1 MASFAPRGCGYETK
15 VRLSSRGR
23 MTTLEFTQPSA
34 ALTSSGEHGYEEP
47 GRTWSDHAMNTA
59 SVTRALSWSRALV
72 TDLRACT
79 GSYPALTQ
87 RLLFI
92 PGGRILP
99 QRNGEGFP
107 KSFAA
112 TSLTRSPG
120 SLALPLLIALLTLF
134 TLLTGCSRKEA
145 PPQPAA
151 PEVTVMTITPRDTP
165 VVFEFTAQTQSS
177 REVQIRARVDGFLDR
192 RTYEEGAL
200 VKTGQTMFLMDP
212 KPFEAA
218 LQTAR
223 GQLAQQQARHQVAK
237 ANLARVQ
244 PLVAQNA
251 LSKKDLD
258 DAIGN
263 EAQAAAAVIAAQGE
277 VETAQLNLGYTTIR
291 SPLTGLA
298 SFAKQQDGSYVTATQ
313 SGLLTTVYQ
322 LNPIWVNFSVS
333 ENEMLKYRDQIAT
346 GHLRFPPNNEFSVS
360 LVLADGSVY
369 AEHGSIDF
377 ANPAFSTETGTFLV
391 RAVFDNPKGVLRPG
405 QFVRARV
412 AGATR
417 PNAILVPQRAVL
429 QGSKSH
435 FLWVVDNESKGRQRV
450 VEVGEWQ
457 GDDWFITDGLKPGE
471 RVVVDGAI
479 RVTAG
484 APLKIVQR
492 PPGADSGAQPAGA
505 QEGAQAG
512 ASATAAAGPV
522 SGASASQ

>member
-1 MASFAPRGCGYETK
+1 MKSPDAISGIAPMNMASVA
-15 VRLSSRGR
+15 
-23 MTTLEFTQPSA
+23 
-34 ALTSSGEHGYEEP
+34 
-47 GRTWSDHAMNTA
+47 
-59 SVTRALSWSRALV
+59 RALRLSRALV
-72 TDLRACT
+72 TASHVTVPGRPTHARRLAAQST
-79 GSYPALTQ
+79 
-87 RLLFI
+87 RLLA
-92 PGGRILP
+92 LD
-99 QRNGEGFP
+99 NH
-107 KSFAA
+107 ALDA
-112 TSLTRSPG
+112 TGNASVAPVRPTLTLLVTL
-120 SLALPLLIALLTLF
+120 LALLAF
-134 TLLTGCSRKEA
+134 VAGCGKKEA
-145 PPQPAA
+145 LPAASA

-165 VVFEFTAQTQSS
+165 VVFEFTAQTESS

-192 RTYEEGAL
+192 RTYVEGSL
-200 VKTGQTMFLMDP
+200 VKSGETMFLMDR

-218 LQTAR
+218 LRTAK
-223 GQLAQQQARHQVAK
+223 GQLSQQQARYQVAK

-258 DAIGN
+258 DAVGG
-263 EAQAAAAVIAAQGE
+263 EAQAAAAVIAAKGE
-277 VETAQLNLGYTTIR
+277 VDTALLNLSYTTIK
-291 SPLTGLA
+291 SPLTGLS

-333 ENEMLKYRDQIAT
+333 ENEMLRYRDQIAT
-346 GHLRFPPNNEFSVS
+346 GHLRFPPENNFTVS

-391 RAVFDNPKGVLRPG
+391 RAVFDNPKAVLRPG

-412 AGATR
+412 AGAIR

-435 FLWVVDNESKGRQRV
+435 FLWVVDAESKGRQRV

-484 APLKIVQR
+484 APLKIVER
-492 PPGADSGAQPAGA
+492 PAVADSGQ
-505 QEGAQAG
+505 QEPGGQASG
-512 ASATAAAGPV
+512 PKTAATEPV
-522 SGASASQ
+522 SGTSASQ